1 MKAQLLTIMIPYFL
15 LAALVFVPSLIFCYL
30 SLQSAAE
37 LPDKLPD
44 DSILLRTSP
53 TCHRPPLGLA
63 IQKILKG
70 STRQLRG
77 CEAILRREVR
87 HPGAEAFIHSRSL
100 QK

>member
-1 MKAQLLTIMIPYFL
+1 MKGQLLTIMIPYFL

-30 SLQSAAE
+30 SPQSTAE
-37 LPDKLPD
+37 LPD

-87 HPGAEAFIHSRSL
+87 HLGAEAFIHS
-100 QK
+100 